1 MGSIFLFSY
10 THNASCLSSKFL
22 QKGQGCWC
30 ELINDSSAVR
40 PAVTRGHIDVTRGHI
55 DVTNLAPLQLRT
67 LLLKK
72 KYGLGRLNMC
82 NLLFA
87 K

>member
-1 MGSIFLFSY
+1 MLPVYHQTSY
-10 THNASCLSSKFL
+10 RKVKVAD
-22 QKGQGCWC
+22 

-55 DVTNLAPLQLRT
+55 DVTNLAPLQLHT